1 MALVDM
7 GALKGLGERK
17 VAAAVHLVVL
27 VVKVGVV
34 VSAEGAVL
42 DRRIGMSTGRTPF
55 SYPESY
61 IRHWPS
67 TNGTCGRQMSRQS
80 TFPAPCTGQG
90 MHRQNIRS
98 RACALA

>member
-42 DRRIGMSTGRTPF
+42 DRRIGMSISTSF
-55 SYPESY
+55 SSPRSY
-61 IRHWPS
+61 SRH
-67 TNGTCGRQMSRQS
+67 
-80 TFPAPCTGQG
+80 
-90 MHRQNIRS
+90 
-98 RACALA
+98 LV